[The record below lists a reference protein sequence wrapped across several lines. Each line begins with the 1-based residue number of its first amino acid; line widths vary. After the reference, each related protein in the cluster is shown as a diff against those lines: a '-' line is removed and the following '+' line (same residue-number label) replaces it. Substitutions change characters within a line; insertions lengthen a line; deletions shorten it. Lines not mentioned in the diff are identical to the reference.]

1 MQKQANPTQRGLG
14 KGLASLLPTGEVAQ
28 SNPAPILEVNQE
40 EKGARIPGISMI
52 DVNLIDANVFQPR
65 RDFDDVA
72 LKELSESIRAKGII
86 QPLVVR
92 RAADGRTQLI
102 AGERRLRAAK
112 IAGLKHVPVVVRQ
125 SSDKES
131 LELALIENIQRENLN
146 CVEIALSYFQLLEDF
161 QLKQEEISQRVGK
174 DRSSVANHL
183 RLLKLPEEIIRD
195 LRESKLSFG
204 HGKALLALKDSV
216 QRMKVREEILAK
228 NLSVRDTEE
237 LVTNLLTASEEDPG
251 SVADKPAQEG
261 DEAESMR
268 HLAQKIGRIYGAK
281 VALRGKAHKGTIVIK
296 YFSREDLD
304 RLVEQLIN

>member
-251 SVADKPAQEG
+251 SVADKPEQEG